1 MQINDDKK
9 IEILLNL
16 LNERYNASHRMRE
29 RSLNFALWILGFG
42 IAMAWML
49 VSQITLT
56 FPQKIIVS
64 IFVIIVG
71 CLTKKFLASIEAGFD
86 RNRNIMIKI
95 EEVLGCYKANAYCE
109 DTTLFPKEYKNL
121 DKKETSHFKSLY
133 QWVWAVIGVLISLIW
148 FESILNVIKR
158 LICK

>member
-16 LNERYNASHRMRE
+16 LNERCDASHRMRE

-49 VSQITLT
+49 LSQITLT
-56 FPQKIIVS
+56 LSQKIILTV
-64 IFVIIVG
+64 FVIIMG
-71 CLTKKFLASIEAGFD
+71 YPTKRFLCSIEVGFD
-86 RNRNIMIKI
+86 RNRKVMVKI
-95 EEVLGCYKANAYCE
+95 EEILGCYKTNMYSEGMA
-109 DTTLFPKEYKNL
+109 LFPEEYKNL

-133 QWVWAVIGVLISLIW
+133 QWVWTIIGVLISLIW
-148 FESILNVIKR
+148 LESILDIVKR